1 MALPRLRERYEKD
14 VVPFMMHRFGYA
26 NRLGVPRLVKVTV
39 NMGVGR
45 ATENPKR
52 LDAAAGDLA
61 RITGQKPVVTKARKS
76 VAGFKLREGQTI
88 GCKVTLRGTRMYEF
102 LDRLIS
108 VTIPRIRDF
117 RGFARSSFDGRGN
130 YTLGLTEQTVF
141 PEVELDGVE
150 FVQGM
155 DVTLSIINS
164 SDEASAAQFAAV
176 HAPRAKLRLALRL
189 DPHAQSCHR
198 RPP

>member
-61 RITGQKPVVTKARKS
+61 RIPGQKPAVTTARKY
-76 VAGFKLREGQTI
+76 APGCKPRAGQTT
-88 GCKVTLRGTRMYEF
+88 GCNVSLP
-102 LDRLIS
+102 RL
-108 VTIPRIRDF
+108 
-117 RGFARSSFDGRGN
+117 
-130 YTLGLTEQTVF
+130 
-141 PEVELDGVE
+141 
-150 FVQGM
+150 
-155 DVTLSIINS
+155 
-164 SDEASAAQFAAV
+164 
-176 HAPRAKLRLALRL
+176 
-189 DPHAQSCHR
+189 
-198 RPP
+198 

>member
-1 MALPRLRERYEKD
+1 
-14 VVPFMMHRFGYA
+14 
-26 NRLGVPRLVKVTV
+26 V

-164 SDEASAAQFAAV
+164 SDEASAALLEQFGF
-176 HAPRAKLRLALRL
+176 PF
-189 DPHAQSCHR
+189 R
-198 RPP
+198 R